1 MPRLINAFC
10 RVFNLIRQYYLD
22 MIEAEDSIRV
32 VDTIAKNLIGV
43 ATNKSNFDRLP
54 DTFWGY
60 YARGHDGKGRF
71 GVFVVYSENG
81 KDIDDLIKIYEQWV
95 AKNKAR

>member
-1 MPRLINAFC
+1 
-10 RVFNLIRQYYLD
+10 

-32 VDTIAKNLIGV
+32 IDTIAKNLIGV
-43 ATNKSNFDRLP
+43 SKNRSNFERLP

-71 GVFVVYSENG
+71 GVIVAYSESGN
-81 KDIDDLIKIYEQWV
+81 DIDELIKMYEQWV
-95 AKNKAR
+95 AKNKTK